1 MQRLLLFGSSY
12 RFKNAII
19 YLVYFNPEAEDP
31 QWYFV
36 ERSVPD
42 KKSGQAANAVP
53 HGILARTITFFG

>member
-31 QWYFV
+31 QGYFV
-36 ERSVPD
+36 ERSVPV
-42 KKSGQAANAVP
+42 KNSGQAANSFL
-53 HGILARTITFFG
+53 HGILARTIIFF